1 MILTACLTIF
11 PSILIASFV
20 IFSDRFKEPLNL
32 IIYAFLLGFLIIIP
46 AGYLNN
52 IFISSKENSDNLSF
66 IAGLTEEPLKFIT
79 LYLFLKN
86 RAEFDEPMDGIVYAT
101 LLSLGFATLEN
112 FEYVYYSDLDTSSL
126 HIASVRALSAVP
138 LHGCC
143 GIIMGYYFGLYA
155 FQGSNSFLVKSIS
168 LPVIIH
174 CFYNYLCDFNGF
186 FLLGY
191 IPILI
196 IYATYLIDNLGESQK
211 TIKKVRQLPGNEYN
225 VGKLCWNCNE
235 NLPATILICPKCG
248 NRNL

>member
-112 FEYVYYSDLDTSSL
+112 FEYVYYSDLGTSSL

-143 GIIMGYYFGLYA
+143 GIIMGYYFGLYIFKDRNKLNLFKSLFFA
-155 FQGSNSFLVKSIS
+155 ISF
-168 LPVIIH
+168 H
-174 CFYNYLCDFNGF
+174 ATYNYFATRNV
-186 FLLGY
+186 LLMF
-191 IPILI
+191 IVLIILI
-196 IYATYLIDNLGESQK
+196 SFARKLHKLLKIE
-211 TIKKVRQLPGNEYN
+211 QLS
-225 VGKLCWNCNE
+225 KQD
-235 NLPATILICPKCG
+235 
-248 NRNL
+248 